1 MMFDINALKESIET
15 EANRLGFT
23 HMGIAPAIQPPHY
36 EQYLNWIGSGKHA
49 DMSYL
54 SRTDAAEK
62 RGDPGIILEGCKS
75 IISLAMPYQ
84 PSQAKPS
91 DTPPGKGRISAYAL
105 TKDYHQVMWDKLVK
119 LEDFIRSQMDRDV
132 RLKSYVDTG
141 PVLERDYAS
150 LAGIG
155 IAGKNTCVI
164 IPGIGSFF
172 FLAEILTD
180 LELPIDPP
188 YQSDIC
194 GSCRRCIDACPT
206 GSILENREIDAN
218 RCISYLTIE
227 NKGVIPDELKGKIGD
242 WVFGCDICQNV
253 CPHNAQ
259 TPEQLLS
266 LGSPLLPEFID
277 LIELFSFDE
286 HDFAEKFTETPLT
299 RVKRD
304 GLLRNAAVVLG
315 NQGVKKAL
323 PVLKQALEREQNPA
337 IKDACH
343 WAIEKI
349 KQHDRPH
356 SHRDEY

>member
-1 MMFDINALKESIET
+1 MMSDLNALKESIET
-15 EANRLGFT
+15 EAIGLGFT
-23 HMGIAPAIQPPHY
+23 HMGIAPPIQPPHY
-36 EQYLNWIGSGKHA
+36 EQYLNWIASGKYA

-54 SRTDAAEK
+54 SRTDAIKK
-62 RGDPGIILEGCKS
+62 RGDPRIILEGCKS
-75 IISLAMPYQ
+75 IISMAMPYQ

-105 TKDYHQVMWDKLVK
+105 TKDYHQVMWDKLAK

-188 YQSDIC
+188 YQRDIC

-206 GSILENREIDAN
+206 SCILENRNIDAN

-227 NKGVIPDELKGKIGD
+227 NKGLIPDNLKEKIGD
-242 WVFGCDICQNV
+242 WVFGCDVCQNV
-253 CPHNAQ
+253 CPYNTQ
-259 TPEQLLS
+259 SPEQLLS

-277 LIELFSFDE
+277 LIDLFTFDD
-286 HDFAEKFTETPLT
+286 HDFAEKIAGTPLT
-299 RVKRD
+299 RAKRD

-315 NQGVKKAL
+315 NQRVKKAL
-323 PVLKQALEREQNPA
+323 PALKRSLEKEQNPTV
-337 IKDACH
+337 IDACR
-343 WAIEKI
+343 WAIETI
-349 KQHDRPH
+349 EQHDKTH
-356 SHRDEY
+356 SQRDDS